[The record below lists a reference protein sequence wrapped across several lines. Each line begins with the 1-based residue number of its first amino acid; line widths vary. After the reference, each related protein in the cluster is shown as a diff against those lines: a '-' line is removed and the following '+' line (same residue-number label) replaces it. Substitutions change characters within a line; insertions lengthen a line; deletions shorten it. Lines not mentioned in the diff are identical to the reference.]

1 MDPTSHIRYSRR
13 VITRVIDIFI
23 GGISLLLAL
32 RIVLRLL
39 AASPSSNFV
48 AWLYETTGRLIL
60 PFEGMFPT
68 LIFGSG
74 SALEFSSLFALIAY
88 TFIGWLLIRFLH
100 FLTDTILKIDAD
112 DRV

>member
-13 VITRVIDIFI
+13 VITRIIDIFI

-39 AASPSSNFV
+39 GASPSSNFV

-60 PFEGMFPT
+60 PFEGMFPALT
-68 LIFGSG
+68 FGTA
-74 SALEFSSLFALIAY
+74 SALEFSTLFALIAY
-88 TFIGWLLIRFLH
+88 AFIGWLLIRFLH
-100 FLTDTILKIDAD
+100 FLTDTILKIDSEG
-112 DRV
+112 RI